1 MVAELFAS
9 PFLAPLLSGKSSAD
23 RIDAVEA
30 ALRTGGQT
38 ARSELG
44 KWINR
49 LVPVETLV
57 PEAHQAYRPLVRD
70 AFAFVFSRLSDRRL
84 ATKLVEQIEL
94 PADTSPEQRLIR
106 LISKMPGLQKLGQV
120 LARNRRLAPALQK
133 ALCELEN
140 GMSDV
145 TADEIRGIIVE
156 QLGSRLDI
164 YGVEMDPSIFKEGSA
179 SAILQFTWQRPDR
192 ERGAFK
198 VLKPYVPQCFAEDM
212 TLLTQLG
219 EYLAD
224 KNRAYGFAVRDLKE
238 MVAEVRLLLEHEL
251 DFPREQATLREAHR
265 MYRGTFGIRVPRLIQ
280 PLCTAR
286 ITAMTAENGVK
297 VTDAFRKSE
306 VRRERIA
313 AQIIEGLIAVPL
325 FSRGDMAVFHADPH
339 AGNLLYDE
347 PNRELVILDWALA
360 DRLSL
365 TARRHVVLLAVMTI
379 LRNPAG
385 VSEAICALSRR
396 DRRGRHAPK
405 RWIDSRVKRFFA
417 QFPEGRSPG
426 VLDAMVLLDEIALE
440 GVRFPAA
447 LFMFRKILFTLDGV
461 LHDVAGPGVRIDHLM
476 AQEFLTRWVASFG
489 VFHAPLALKDCGAV
503 AWNALRFAGQSVPW
517 PSLTG
522 LAGVFRGLT
531 PVRTSTSSRPKKALR
546 PALRRP

>member
-1 MVAELFAS
+1 MVAAWGPALLVGVS
-9 PFLAPLLSGKSSAD
+9 PAN
-23 RIDAVEA
+23 RIDVAEA
-30 ALRTGGQT
+30 ALKAGGQA

-44 KWINR
+44 QWINR

-57 PEAHQAYRPLVRD
+57 PEAHQAWRPLVRD
-70 AFAFVFSRLSDRRL
+70 AFGFVFSQLSDRRL
-84 ATKLVEQIEL
+84 ATKIVEQMKL
-94 PADTSPEQRLIR
+94 PADTPPERRLIR

-120 LARNRRLAPALQK
+120 LARNRGLAPALQK

-145 TADEIRGIIVE
+145 TADEIHAIVAE

-164 YGVEMDPSIFKEGSA
+164 YGVEMESSIFKEGSA
-179 SAILQFTWQRPDR
+179 SAILQFTWRSPDR

-198 VLKPYVPQCFAEDM
+198 VLKPYVPECFAEDM
-212 TLLTQLG
+212 TLLQQLG
-219 EYLAD
+219 EFLAD

-265 MYRGTFGIRVPRLIQ
+265 LYRGTFGIRVPRLIQ
-280 PLCTAR
+280 PLCTTR

-297 VTDAFRKSE
+297 VTEAFRRSP
-306 VRRERIA
+306 VRRKGIA
-313 AQIIEGLIAVPL
+313 AQLIEGLIAVPL
-325 FSRGDMAVFHADPH
+325 FSRGETAVFHADPH

-360 DRLSL
+360 DRLSRQE
-365 TARRHVVLLAVMTI
+365 RRHLVMLAVMTI

-385 VSEAICALSRR
+385 VSEAIQALSRR
-396 DRRGRHAPK
+396 DRRGHHASK
-405 RWIDSRVKRFFA
+405 RWIDIRVKRFFT
-417 QFPEGRSPG
+417 QFPEDRSPG
-426 VLDAMVLLDEIALE
+426 VLDAMMLLDEIALE

-461 LHDVAGPGVRIDHLM
+461 LHDVAGPGVRIDYLM
-476 AQEFLTRWVASFG
+476 ASEFLTRWAASLGLFY
-489 VFHAPLALKDCGAV
+489 APLEFKDCGAV
-503 AWNALRFAGQSVPW
+503 AWNALRYAGQ
-517 PSLTG
+517 
-522 LAGVFRGLT
+522 VFRGPT
-531 PVRTSTSSRPKKALR
+531 PSPTKSRHPRKTLQT
-546 PALRRP
+546 ALRRR